1 LITSPSATV
10 TAPTPAA
17 AASPPGPSRV
27 SPAPSAPA
35 LPAISCI
42 LPRSAPPAASSACR
56 PRDAGCAASRM
67 RSSALCPGAPMS
79 TSSALTL
86 PPSVSA
92 RRMER
97 LRSAMAPLSSVR
109 LARQRVVDRPNHA
122 GLRCRQQ
129 LGERREVVAERPAAG
144 ERGGEVETADAAYR
158 RQPQLPGALR
168 GDVLGLPALEADRRR
183 LDVGAALAVGAGL
196 ALSARRACGYA
207 AVAVFGAA
215 AEVPFGAGADAFF
228 SSSSTSAGRK

>member
-1 LITSPSATV
+1 MRAAWSSSASKVAIASRARPITSPSATV
-10 TAPTPAA
+10 AAPTPAA

-35 LPAISCI
+35 LPAMSCI
-42 LPRSAPPAASSACR
+42 LPRTAVPAASSACR

-67 RSSALCPGAPMS
+67 RSSAFCPDAPMS

-92 RRMER
+92 RRMEIDW
-97 LRSAMAPLSSVR
+97 SAMAPLSSVR
-109 LARQRVVDRPNHA
+109 LARQPVVDRRDHA
-122 GLRCRQQ
+122 GLRRRQQ
-129 LGERREVVAERPAAG
+129 LGERGEVVAERPTAG
-144 ERGGEVETADAAYR
+144 ERGGEVEAADAAHR

-168 GDVLGLPALEADRRR
+168 GDVPGLPALEADQRR

-196 ALSARRACGYA
+196 TLSARRAGGYA
-207 AVAVFGAA
+207 TTAVLG
-215 AEVPFGAGADAFF
+215 
-228 SSSSTSAGRK
+228 